1 MHCEVGAGFHR
12 LAVDVDGTGTAMAR
26 FAADVGAGE
35 IELFTQEMNEQ
46 GARFDG
52 LLMRAA
58 VDLKGDE
65 LFGHGKFLGSFADA
79 NGWQKGG
86 FGGSR

>member
-1 MHCEVGAGFHR
+1 
-12 LAVDVDGTGTAMAR
+12 
-26 FAADVGAGE
+26 
-35 IELFTQEMNEQ
+35 MNEQ
-46 GARFDG
+46 CSRFDG

-86 FGGSR
+86 FGDSR